1 MEQLNLFR
9 TTLAASLIGGTFLL
23 SQCGEPNKKTEE
35 AAPLKVSVQPVQ
47 VTSRIVKLTYSGS
60 IEPETSAEVG
70 FAVPGIV
77 NQVAVEEGQLV
88 HKGQLLAAIDATEY
102 NNALTI
108 ANAGL
113 EQAKDMYR
121 RLEDLYKKGSLPEKD
136 FIDIKTKVAQAEANR
151 SINAKHITDSRL
163 VSPLSGIITTKR
175 AVEGSTAGPG
185 IPAFTI
191 IKTDV
196 VYAQLSI
203 PESEIGELQ
212 QGMDA
217 VVFIP
222 TLNDSVK
229 GRVVIINPQAEKTS
243 RTYTVKIRLNNAGQ
257 RLLPGMIVNV
267 SLSRSQAREITVV
280 PATAVFKDADELTYV
295 YIAGEGRKAI
305 RRRVTT
311 GLLSGSQEVIIDAG
325 LGKGDV
331 IITEGITNLK
341 DGSAISY

>member
-1 MEQLNLFR
+1 MEQLKLFR
-9 TTLAASLIGGTFLL
+9 TTLAASLIGATFLL
-23 SQCGEPNKKTEE
+23 TQCGEPKKKTEE

-47 VTSRIVKLTYSGS
+47 VTSRTVTLTYSGS

-77 NQVAVEEGQLV
+77 NHVAVEEGQLV

-113 EQAKDMYR
+113 EQARDMYR
-121 RLEDLYKKGSLPEKD
+121 RLEDLYTKGSLPEKD

-163 VSPLSGIITTKR
+163 VSPLSGIISSKK

-185 IPAFTI
+185 IPAFSI

-203 PESEIGELQ
+203 PESEIGELK

-222 TLNDSVK
+222 TLSDSVK
-229 GRVVIINPQAEKTS
+229 GKIVIINPQAEKTS

-267 SLSRSQAREITVV
+267 SLSKSQAREVTVV

-295 YIAGEGRKAI
+295 YIAGEGKKAI

-325 LGKGDV
+325 LSKGDV